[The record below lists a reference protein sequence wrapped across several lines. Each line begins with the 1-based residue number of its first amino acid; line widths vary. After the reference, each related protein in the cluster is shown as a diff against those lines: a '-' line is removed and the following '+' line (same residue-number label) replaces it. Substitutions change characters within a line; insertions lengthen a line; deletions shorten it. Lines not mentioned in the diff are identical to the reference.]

1 MWRTASRPGARNLW
15 GLEWR
20 GLSPGACG
28 WKCTFGG
35 RRDTGRTLESMKG
48 GWICGV
54 KENQSK
60 IGFHTGAFHTGEN
73 SAAAG
78 MIQLRV
84 DGGGNW
90 WGRAGEEGKDRDTQ
104 RK

>member
-1 MWRTASRPGARNLW
+1 MENGKSSRGTQSL
-15 GLEWR
+15 GLGMERSESR
-20 GLSPGACG
+20 GLWLEVHIWGPEGHRED
-28 WKCTFGG
+28 FGKHE
-35 RRDTGRTLESMKG
+35 RRVDLWCEGKSEQNWVT
-48 GWICGV
+48 
-54 KENQSK
+54 N
-60 IGFHTGAFHTGEN
+60 TGEN

-90 WGRAGEEGKDRDTQ
+90 WGRAGEEGKDRGTQ